1 MLQDIPLDLLL
12 GVEPLPATPTTTP
25 MSPATAIFRLARIFS
40 SLPIGGA

>member
-12 GVEPLPATPTTTP
+12 GVEPLGAGDADE
-25 MSPATAIFRLARIFS
+25 PATAIFRSVRIFS